1 MRRATS
7 FFVLSFIATLLL
19 GCTSEETGSGTPAQP
34 GFVAHYLSDWA
45 APHMH
50 FSVQGGAWTEQPG
63 VAMDPEGDGWF
74 VYAHDEGPGVE
85 FVFHNSGDDW
95 DNNGDQNYQT
105 DLPEFWVKDG
115 TIHEAFPD
123 GSTGP
128 WCDEVS
134 CGMGTC
140 NDAEQRCDCDAGYLY
155 DPMGETC
162 VQDSCAGVIC
172 GPGELCNPDDG
183 TCLGACIPDRTAGD
197 FTFCTSSTGSGISVV
212 ARYDGAASI
221 DAAGS
226 EVRINTAF
234 VDVDD
239 SVYDAASKTFYVTQ
253 VGLEPSKYS
262 VLLRPLDDNGGA
274 IEPLFV
280 PMWIGEGMRFSEFS
294 WKDGILYQIM
304 TDRWLNGD
312 LSNDLDN
319 TMGTLAEVDDV
330 RSQWQ
335 GGDFRGIIDKIEDG
349 YFTDMGINVL
359 WISSPLLNSHNSQ
372 PSVGLNDPRRFASYH
387 SYHPVVTGFRDGDTF
402 GYDQPIETAF
412 GGEAELH
419 ELIDK
424 AHARG
429 IRVVPDFVANHV
441 HAEAQMYQDHAE
453 WFFAYNPCDGNWDA
467 HRVDCWF
474 TTDMPDFDYEGNP
487 AAVDAVVD
495 HAIWMIQEYNFDGFR
510 ADALKHMSDDFT
522 RALKVAVK
530 ERIET
535 TVDNHDLSD
544 EASIFYMVGESLGGW
559 ARYHVRADMVQG
571 QVDEDY
577 YLNAKNA
584 LLTYQ
589 MSVKDLANFAIVND
603 TAYLTP
609 QSTHFGQM
617 AGYPGAIMGNF
628 FGNHDQWRALTEA
641 GGDHKRL
648 RLAQAFLFTSPGNI
662 PMLYQGDDIG
672 TYGEGD
678 PDNREMMRFDG
689 LSGDEQASLLHA
701 QKLGKVREEHVA
713 LRRGTREHVV
723 VEDWYWV
730 FKVSYE
736 SDEVYVVLNR
746 DADKIWTP
754 PAGYGDVMGNCQGDN
769 VPSQTACVF
778 VSN

>member
-1 MRRATS
+1 MRRVLL
-7 FFVLSFIATLLL
+7 FVVLSSFATLVS
-19 GCTSEETGSGTPAQP
+19 GCTSGGPEGGTPSDP
-34 GFVAHYLSDWA
+34 GFVAHYHTAWA

-50 FSVQGGAWTEQPG
+50 FSVQGGAWTELPG
-63 VAMDPEGDGWF
+63 VKMAPEGDGWF
-74 VYAHDEGPGVE
+74 GYAHDEGPGVE
-85 FVFHNSGDDW
+85 LAFNNSGDEW
-95 DNNGDQNYQT
+95 DNNDGQNYQT
-105 DLPEFWVKDG
+105 DLPEFWIRDG
-115 TIHEAFPD
+115 VVYDSFPD
-123 GSTGP
+123 GGP
-128 WCDEVS
+128 GEWCQNVD

-155 DPMGETC
+155 DATAETC
-162 VQDSCAGVIC
+162 VEDACAGVTC
-172 GPGELCNPDDG
+172 GPGELCSPDDG
-183 TCLGACIPDRTAGD
+183 TCLSACTPDRVTGD
-197 FTFCTSSTGSGISVV
+197 FTFCTSTTASGISVI
-212 ARYDGAASI
+212 ARYDGAATI
-221 DAAGS
+221 DPDAS
-226 EVRINTAF
+226 ELRINTEV
-234 VDVDD
+234 VDVNET
-239 SVYDAASKTFYVTQ
+239 VYDAASKTVYLVRT
-253 VGLEPSKYS
+253 GLPPSKYS
-262 VLLRPLDDNGGA
+262 VLLRLVDGGGNP

-280 PMWIGEGMRFSEFS
+280 PMWIGAGLRYADFS

-312 LSNDLDN
+312 TSNDIDN
-319 TMGTLAEVDDV
+319 TMGTLAEVDDF

-372 PSVGLNDPRRFASYH
+372 PSVGLSDPRRFASYH
-387 SYHPVVTGFRDGDTF
+387 SYHPVVTGFRDGDTY

-412 GGEAELH
+412 GTEAELH
-419 ELIDK
+419 ELVDK

-429 IRVVPDFVANHV
+429 IRIVPDFVANHV
-441 HAEAQMYQDHAE
+441 HIEAQMYQDHPE
-453 WFFAYNPCDGNWDA
+453 WFFPYNPCDGNWDS

-487 AAVDAVVD
+487 DAIDAVVE

-510 ADALKHMSDDFT
+510 ADALKHMSDDFV

-535 TVDNHDLSD
+535 TVDDHDLS
-544 EASIFYMVGESLGGW
+544 EEPTIFYMVGESLGGW

-577 YLNAKNA
+577 YQNAKNA

-609 QSTHFGQM
+609 QPTHFGQM

-672 TYGEGD
+672 TFGEGD
-678 PDNREMMRFDG
+678 PDNRAMMRFSG
-689 LSGDEQASLLHA
+689 LSGDEQASLTHA
-701 QKLGKVREEHVA
+701 QKLGKVREEHIA
-713 LRRGTREHVV
+713 LRRGVREHVV

-730 FKVSYE
+730 FKVSYQD
-736 SDEVYVVLNR
+736 DEVYVVINR
-746 DADKIWTP
+746 DADKTWTP
-754 PAGYGDVMGNCQGDN
+754 PAGYSDVMGHCQGGH

-778 VSN
+778 VAN